1 MPSRWLTTFET
12 VATETPASR
21 ATSVIVTRCAMAAS
35 IVTKTLS
42 TTVDTSSRRL
52 PESLVQSLMT
62 SRSGPGTAAGNGPR
76 GARRT
81 AVTRRR
87 RTVRPR
93 RGGPRSTQRRG
104 QIMKA
109 RKTLAVTA
117 AAIVAA
123 MTLAACGGG
132 DSGSG
137 GEDGGDVT
145 MTFWHNSTTGEGKAY
160 WEDTVAAFEQANP
173 GVTITIQSIQNE
185 DMDGKLQ
192 TALNSGDAPDI
203 FMARGGGKLAD
214 VVDAGQAQEVKVDDA
229 TKTAVG
235 DAAFKAFTINDKV
248 YGMPM
253 SILPGGIYYSKDL
266 FAQAGITDTPKSIE
280 DLEAAV
286 DKLKAAG
293 IAPIALGAKD
303 AWPAA
308 HWYYFFALRACSKD
322 TLDKAAADMTFDDP
336 CWKKAGDD
344 LAAFS
349 KTSPFNEGFLTTSA
363 QQGAGS
369 SAGLLANHQAAME
382 LMGAWDPG
390 VIASLTPDKKPLADL
405 QWFPFPA
412 VDGGQ
417 GEPGAMMGGV
427 DGFSCSAQAPAA
439 CADFL
444 NFIMSKESQEAYAQA
459 FHTLPASKEAQGVVT
474 EPALVSILEAYNE
487 APYVTVWLD
496 TLFGQNVGNALNTSV
511 VNMLAGKGD
520 AAGIVQAV
528 NDAAA
533 KE

>member
-1 MPSRWLTTFET
+1 MIARKLLAVS
-12 VATETPASR
+12 A
-21 ATSVIVTRCAMAAS
+21 AM
-35 IVTKTLS
+35 V
-42 TTVDTSSRRL
+42 
-52 PESLVQSLMT
+52 M
-62 SRSGPGTAAGNGPR
+62 GAAGL
-76 GARRT
+76 T
-81 AVTRRR
+81 AC
-87 RTVRPR
+87 
-93 RGGPRSTQRRG
+93 S
-104 QIMKA
+104 
-109 RKTLAVTA
+109 
-117 AAIVAA
+117 
-123 MTLAACGGG
+123 GG
-132 DSGSG
+132 D
-137 GEDGGDVT
+137 DGGDGGSSSGGDT
-145 MTFWHNSTTGEGKAY
+145 QMTFWHNSTTGEGKAY
-160 WEDTVAAFEQANP
+160 WESTVKDFEAANP
-173 GVTITIQSIQNE
+173 GVTIKIQAIQNE

-214 VVDAGQAQEVKVDDA
+214 VVEAGQAQEVKVDDA

-235 DAAFKAFTINDKV
+235 DAAFKAFTIDDKV

-293 IAPIALGAKD
+293 IQPIALGAKD

-344 LAAFS
+344 LEAFS

-369 SAGLLANHQAAME
+369 SAGLVANHQAAME

-405 QWFPFPA
+405 AWFPFPTTS
-412 VDGGQ
+412 GGK
-417 GEPGAMMGGV
+417 GEAGAMMGGL
-427 DGFSCSAQAPAA
+427 DGFSCSKDAPPE
-439 CADFL
+439 CSKFL
-444 NFIMSKESQEAYAQA
+444 NFAMQKKYQEGYANA
-459 FHTLPASKEAQGVVT
+459 FHTLPASQEAQGVVT
-474 EPALVSILEAYNE
+474 EPALKDVLAAYND
-487 APYVTVWLD
+487 APYVSLWLD
-496 TLFGQNVGNALNTSV
+496 TLYGQNVGNALNTGV
-511 VNMLAGKGD
+511 VNLLAGQGDSAAIVKG
-520 AAGIVQAV
+520 VE
-528 NDAAA
+528 DAAA